1 MTFPIFCACL
11 AALGVFLIGV
21 AAMIAACRKRTPPG
35 NHDLFQK

>member
-11 AALGVFLIGV
+11 AAIGVFLLGV
-21 AAMIAACRKRTPPG
+21 AAMIAACRTRAHTG